1 MLYRAK
7 ADTDAIYG
15 VNEKDPDAADHAVVD
30 KVCKLMA
37 RALHPGTGKVEAA
50 AALRL
55 AQSQMAK
62 HQLEEATVM
71 HQLNSTGCK
80 GSGADQQ
87 GGICTVRLTQFDP
100 KKWASRVRREAA
112 EAPRAVRT
120 ARPQR
125 AAALGVNYAEGS
137 CRRSSDGGSSSSGS
151 SGHSSGSGSDDDSS
165 EDEEEVSRPSDNK
178 RRRSLRMQRYIFSF
192 LKAME
197 ELCHAPSFYTRTA
210 DAVVITFYGVLTQ
223 TQVAAYQLE
232 VAVNTA
238 TDLAMQP
245 RAKMGKKARLT
256 DRVSGERRGDGCMV
270 SQKVWLDEV

>member
-71 HQLNSTGCK
+71 HQLHSTGCK

-100 KKWASRVRREAA
+100 KKWARRVRREAA

-125 AAALGVNYAEGS
+125 AAEQW
-137 CRRSSDGGSSSSGS
+137 
-151 SGHSSGSGSDDDSS
+151 
-165 EDEEEVSRPSDNK
+165 E
-178 RRRSLRMQRYIFSF
+178 
-192 LKAME
+192 
-197 ELCHAPSFYTRTA
+197 
-210 DAVVITFYGVLTQ
+210 
-223 TQVAAYQLE
+223 
-232 VAVNTA
+232 
-238 TDLAMQP
+238 
-245 RAKMGKKARLT
+245 
-256 DRVSGERRGDGCMV
+256 
-270 SQKVWLDEV
+270 